1 MSATKILKRLN
12 EIGCFNPIT
21 LDIIGTGRLTATAT
35 FKTNPDAAIMRKINK
50 SFSSKKYQYE
60 IKIVNQKL
68 TIIIRELLLIR
79 SKVRPRH
86 FDMADAMAMSIFHFD
101 PAIRLRG
108 FQQNPK
114 TSTENPK

>member
-60 IKIVNQKL
+60 IKIADQKL
-68 TIIIRELLLIR
+68 IIVIKKSILIR
-79 SKVRPRH
+79 RLARPHH
-86 FDMADAMAMSIFHFD
+86 FDMADAMAMSMNHFD

-108 FQQNPK
+108 FQQHPK
-114 TSTENPK
+114 KSTENPK